1 MRIILLVILL
11 YYAYQDIRYRSISV
25 VPAIAFFTLNV
36 IRTAVAEQWMAFL
49 CGLLPAVFCLVIF
62 MMRRMSI
69 GSGDIVILAMIGT
82 EIGVEGTIITA
93 ITASLVTIAYYLIL
107 SLGDIL
113 SKRRFR
119 ASVTI
124 EAAFIVPI
132 IMLIT
137 LAFVDAACV
146 LHQEVKEEAEI
157 EWDAEYCV
165 NSKYI
170 DYVAQEIRNR

>member
-1 MRIILLVILL
+1 MRIILLVILF
-11 YYAYQDIRYRSISV
+11 YYAYQDIRYRSISI
-25 VPAIAFFTLNV
+25 VPAIAFFTLTV

-49 CGLLPAVFCLVIF
+49 CGLLPAVFCLVIYL
-62 MMRRMSI
+62 MRRMSI
-69 GSGDIVILAMIGT
+69 GPGDIVMLAMIGT
-82 EIGVEGTIITA
+82 EIGMEGTIITG
-93 ITASLVTIAYYLIL
+93 ITASLVTIAYYLI
-107 SLGDIL
+107 SRFGDIL
-113 SKRRFR
+113 NKRRLR

-137 LAFVDAACV
+137 LAFVDAGCV

-157 EWDAEYCV
+157 EWDEEYCV

-170 DYVAQEIRNR
+170 DYVTQEIKNR